1 MRKNLF
7 VVVIATLVICSCGS
21 SKKASTSTPSYVSN
35 QGKSSGVTKVKE
47 DIDECEE
54 KSYDWSDGK
63 IKAYASAINPD
74 RDFARTAATT
84 RARAELSASVK
95 ALVTNVTKSFRES
108 VAKDTPTK
116 STYES
121 SINQTADVI
130 AEEVLANTHV
140 SCSNR
145 YQINDENGLSYE
157 VSVCV
162 TMESQMEEVCKK
174 AVQKL
179 SDEDVLGVKFDEEQ
193 FRKSYK
199 EELEAYRKS
208 KMNQ

>member
-1 MRKNLF
+1 MRKNIFIVALTTIF
-7 VVVIATLVICSCGS
+7 VWSCGS
-21 SKKASTSTPSYVSN
+21 SKQASTSTPNYVSN

-54 KSYDWSDGK
+54 KSYDWSDGRL
-63 IKAYASAINPD
+63 KAYASAINPD
-74 RDFARTAATT
+74 RDFARTTATT
-84 RARAELSASVK
+84 IARAELSASVK
-95 ALVTNVTKSFRES
+95 ALVTNVIKSFRES

-121 SINQTADVI
+121 TISQTADVM
-130 AEEVLANTHV
+130 AEEVMANTHV